1 MYWKKLVVDNI
12 IHIALYGINFNIV
25 QFSFIDLLYI
35 RQ

>member
-12 IHIALYGINFNIV
+12 IYIALYGINFNIV